1 MSIFILRYFNFLVK
15 LIIIILLNKIYIE
28 IYMEDINLRS
38 KALYKEKFEKIR
50 NLKVA
55 IIGLGG
61 VGSIIPISLVRSNV
75 KSLLLIDK
83 DKVELSNLNRQIG
96 YDKNDINKYKG
107 DVLKYKLSFL
117 NDNLSINIKNEKI
130 DENFD
135 FNIFSSYD
143 YIIDCIDDIKAK
155 ILLIKYSLKNNKKI
169 ISSLGMGKK
178 YFPSKIEITTLNK
191 TYNDRLAKKLRYEL
205 KKEEV
210 DLKKVVVCFS
220 SEITNENF
228 DNNVIASSFFVPNSA
243 GIMIASYLIN
253 DYLNIKE

>member
-1 MSIFILRYFNFLVK
+1 MD
-15 LIIIILLNKIYIE
+15 
-28 IYMEDINLRS
+28 DIDLRS
-38 KALYKEKFEKIR
+38 KALYKEKFEKI
-50 NLKVA
+50 KEVKIA

-61 VGSIIPISLVRSNV
+61 VGSIIPISLIRNGV
-75 KSLLLIDK
+75 KTLLLIDK
-83 DKVELSNLNRQIG
+83 DKVEISNLNRQIA
-96 YDKNDINKYKG
+96 YNKNDINKYKG
-107 DVLKYKLSFL
+107 DVLKDKLSL
-117 NDNLSINIKNEKI
+117 MHDNLSINIKNEKI
-130 DENFD
+130 DENFNFSI
-135 FNIFSSYD
+135 FNDYD
-143 YIIDCIDDIKAK
+143 YILDCIDDIKAK
-155 ILLIKYSLKNNKKI
+155 ILLIKYALKRNKKI

>member
-1 MSIFILRYFNFLVK
+1 
-15 LIIIILLNKIYIE
+15 
-28 IYMEDINLRS
+28 MEDINLRS
-38 KALYKEKFEKIR
+38 KALYKDKFEKIK

-61 VGSIIPISLVRSNV
+61 VGSIIPISLIRSNV

-83 DKVELSNLNRQIG
+83 DKVELSNLNRQVG

-107 DVLKYKLSFL
+107 DVLKNKLSLL
-117 NDNLSINIKNEKI
+117 NDNLSIDIKNEKI

-143 YIIDCIDDIKAK
+143 YIVDCIDDLKAK

-191 TYNDRLAKKLRYEL
+191 TYNDKLAKKLRYEL
-205 KKEEV
+205 KKEENI
-210 DLKKVVVCFS
+210 DLKKIVVCFS
-220 SEITNENF
+220 SELNDESF
-228 DNNVIASSFFVPNSA
+228 DKNIIASSFFVPNTA
-243 GIMIASYLIN
+243 GIMIASYIIN
-253 DYLNIKE
+253 DYLDIKEK

>member
-1 MSIFILRYFNFLVK
+1 
-15 LIIIILLNKIYIE
+15 
-28 IYMEDINLRS
+28 MEDINLRS
-38 KALYKEKFEKIR
+38 KALYKDKFEKIK

-61 VGSIIPISLVRSNV
+61 VGSIIPISLIRSNV

-83 DKVELSNLNRQIG
+83 DKVELSNLNRQVG

-107 DVLKYKLSFL
+107 DVLKNKLSLL
-117 NDNLSINIKNEKI
+117 NDNLSIDIKNEKI

-135 FNIFSSYD
+135 FNIFFSYD
-143 YIIDCIDDIKAK
+143 YIVDCIDDIKAK

-191 TYNDRLAKKLRYEL
+191 TYNDKLAKKLRYEL
-205 KKEEV
+205 KKEENI
-210 DLKKVVVCFS
+210 DLKKIVVCFS
-220 SEITNENF
+220 SELNDESF
-228 DNNVIASSFFVPNSA
+228 DKNIIASSFFVPNTA
-243 GIMIASYLIN
+243 GIMIASYIIN
-253 DYLNIKE
+253 DYLDIKEK

>member
-1 MSIFILRYFNFLVK
+1 MD
-15 LIIIILLNKIYIE
+15 
-28 IYMEDINLRS
+28 DIDLRS
-38 KALYKEKFEKIR
+38 KALYKEKFEKI
-50 NLKVA
+50 KEVKIA

-61 VGSIIPISLVRSNV
+61 VGSIIPISLVRNGV
-75 KSLLLIDK
+75 KTLLLIDK
-83 DKVELSNLNRQIG
+83 DKVEISNLNRQIA
-96 YDKNDINKYKG
+96 YNKNDINKYKA
-107 DVLKYKLSFL
+107 DVLKDKLSL
-117 NDNLSINIKNEKI
+117 MHDNLSINIKNEKI
-130 DENFD
+130 DENFNFSI
-135 FNIFSSYD
+135 FNDYD
-143 YIIDCIDDIKAK
+143 YILDCIDDIKAK
-155 ILLIKYSLKNNKKI
+155 ILLIKYALKRNKKI

-228 DNNVIASSFFVPNSA
+228 DKNVIASSFFVPNSA

>member
-1 MSIFILRYFNFLVK
+1 MD
-15 LIIIILLNKIYIE
+15 
-28 IYMEDINLRS
+28 DIDLRS
-38 KALYKEKFEKIR
+38 KALYKEKFEKI
-50 NLKVA
+50 KEVKIA

-61 VGSIIPISLVRSNV
+61 VGSIIPISLVRNGV
-75 KSLLLIDK
+75 KTLLLIDK
-83 DKVELSNLNRQIG
+83 DKVEISNLNRQIA
-96 YDKNDINKYKG
+96 YNKNDINKYKA
-107 DVLKYKLSFL
+107 DVLKDKLSL
-117 NDNLSINIKNEKI
+117 MHDNLSINIKNEKI
-130 DENFD
+130 DENFNFSI
-135 FNIFSSYD
+135 FNDYD
-143 YIIDCIDDIKAK
+143 YILDCIDDIKAK
-155 ILLIKYSLKNNKKI
+155 ILLIKYALKRNKKI

>member
-1 MSIFILRYFNFLVK
+1 
-15 LIIIILLNKIYIE
+15 
-28 IYMEDINLRS
+28 MEDINLRS
-38 KALYKEKFEKIR
+38 KALYKDKFEKIK

-55 IIGLGG
+55 LIGLGG
-61 VGSIIPISLVRSNV
+61 VGSIIPISLIRSNV

-83 DKVELSNLNRQIG
+83 DKVELSNLNRQVG

-107 DVLKYKLSFL
+107 DVLKNKLSLL
-117 NDNLSINIKNEKI
+117 NDNLSIDIKNEKI

-143 YIIDCIDDIKAK
+143 YIVDCIDDIKAK

-191 TYNDRLAKKLRYEL
+191 TYNDKLAKKLRYEL
-205 KKEEV
+205 KKEENI
-210 DLKKVVVCFS
+210 DLKKIVVCFS
-220 SEITNENF
+220 SELNDESF
-228 DNNVIASSFFVPNSA
+228 DKNIIASSFFVPNTA
-243 GIMIASYLIN
+243 GIMIASYIIN
-253 DYLNIKE
+253 DYLDIKEK

>member
-1 MSIFILRYFNFLVK
+1 MD
-15 LIIIILLNKIYIE
+15 
-28 IYMEDINLRS
+28 DINLRS
-38 KALYKEKFEKIR
+38 KALYKDKFEKIK

-55 IIGLGG
+55 LIGLGG
-61 VGSIIPISLVRSNV
+61 VGSIIPISLIRSNV

-83 DKVELSNLNRQIG
+83 DKVELSNLNRQVG

-107 DVLKYKLSFL
+107 DVLKNKLSLL
-117 NDNLSINIKNEKI
+117 NDNLSIDIKNEKI

-143 YIIDCIDDIKAK
+143 YIVDCIDDIKAK

-191 TYNDRLAKKLRYEL
+191 TYNDKLAKKLRYEL
-205 KKEEV
+205 KKEENI
-210 DLKKVVVCFS
+210 DLKKIVVCFS
-220 SEITNENF
+220 SELNDESF
-228 DNNVIASSFFVPNSA
+228 DKNIIASSFFVPNTA
-243 GIMIASYLIN
+243 GIMIASYIIN
-253 DYLNIKE
+253 DYLDIKEK